1 MEETQL
7 LFFVMLMGMFWCD
20 EGPLWANDSS
30 KPKNYKDEAIVR
42 MAESKQL
49 QKAFDGEIMDKA
61 LEAKSIIQN
70 HLNDSY
76 AKPKSPCLGEVDAVA
91 AADHTHKEGGCLVV
105 PPNQKAEVNAKTS
118 LNNTNQLI
126 VFVSFSMPDA
136 SLKALFA
143 ALDTNLDVKLVI
155 RGLVDDSMD
164 KTARK
169 ISDLGGVLEI
179 NPELF
184 DHYQIIQVPTFVL
197 VKKSGETFKLAGN
210 VTLNYARE
218 ILNKGIVKD
227 ACVLEKTA

>member
-1 MEETQL
+1 
-7 LFFVMLMGMFWCD
+7 
-20 EGPLWANDSS
+20 
-30 KPKNYKDEAIVR
+30 
-42 MAESKQL
+42 
-49 QKAFDGEIMDKA
+49 
-61 LEAKSIIQN
+61 
-70 HLNDSY
+70 
-76 AKPKSPCLGEVDAVA
+76 
-91 AADHTHKEGGCLVV
+91 
-105 PPNQKAEVNAKTS
+105 
-118 LNNTNQLI
+118 
-126 VFVSFSMPDA
+126 MPDA

-184 DHYQIIQVPTFVL
+184 DHYQITQVPTFVL

-218 ILNKGIVKD
+218 ILNKGIAKD
-227 ACVLEKTA
+227 TRVLEKTA